1 MLRILTW
8 NLMHG
13 GGPTRTAE
21 AAILLAQA
29 RPDIVI
35 LTEFR
40 AARGSQL
47 LSVLADAG
55 LGHAASAPPAR
66 GGNTVT
72 IAARWPLQ
80 NAAVPIPAP
89 DGRSLSC
96 EIPAV
101 GLAVLGV
108 HVPDESSVSP
118 RDRAW
123 SATLAWA
130 RGHAGRPAVIA
141 GDFNTSRTGIDPDRE
156 NQTCEHCLG
165 VLESLGFR
173 DAWRAAHPGSTAVSW
188 FGPCGER
195 QRLDAA
201 FVSRPLA
208 ESIES
213 AVYDAGCVELG
224 LSDHAVLAVQLR
236 LELPET
242 WHVGWMAA
250 GAEHEK
256 RPKNG
261 GKLVL

>member
-1 MLRILTW
+1 MLRIIAW

-13 GGPTRTAE
+13 GGRTRTAE

-47 LSVLADAG
+47 LSALADAG

-80 NAAVPIPAP
+80 NATVPNSAP
-89 DGRSLSC
+89 NGRALAC
-96 EIPAV
+96 DIPAV
-101 GLAVLGV
+101 GLSVLGV
-108 HVPDESSVSP
+108 HVPDESAVSA

-123 SATLAWA
+123 SATIAWA
-130 RGHAGRPAVIA
+130 RGHADHPAVIA
-141 GDFNTSRTGIDPDRE
+141 GDFNTSRTGIDPVRE

-208 ESIES
+208 ETIES
-213 AVYDAGCVELG
+213 AVYDAGCVDSG
-224 LSDHAVLAVQLR
+224 LSDHAILTVHLGMQP
-236 LELPET
+236 PEAR
-242 WHVGWMAA
+242 HDGWMAA
-250 GAEHEK
+250 GVDREK